1 MSVFSRSLSP
11 TALVLKVIF
20 CSLSLLL
27 ALAPHQ
33 LAWAAPAVANEG
45 QRQPLNTIAIVM
57 FVLFVTATIGISYWA
72 SKRIQSSSDFYN
84 AGGNLTGLQNGAA
97 IAGDFM
103 SAASFLGITGL
114 VFAFGFDGLIFAIG
128 AFAGWPIMLF
138 LFAKRVRNIG
148 SYTFTDVVSR
158 RLQRTKISVV
168 AIVGTITVVVMYLI
182 AQMVGAGKL
191 IELLFGLP
199 YEVAIVT
206 VSTLVIVY
214 VTFGGMLATTWVQII
229 KAILLLLGATILA
242 FLVMSHVDFS
252 LEALLNGASEVHPK
266 GRAILL
272 PGVLFQDPI
281 QVATILVAMMFGL
294 LGLPHILMRLFTVP
308 SMKEAKQS
316 VFYASLFMAYFYMLL
331 VIIGFGTVLFLYD
344 NPSVFIDGKLLGG
357 GNMAAIHLSNVVG
370 GDLLMGFIS
379 AVAFATILAVVAGL
393 TVSGAAAISHDLYAG
408 IICKGN
414 PDPEK
419 ELKLTRATSVCI
431 GVIAVALGILFQNEN
446 VAFLATMPLVVAASV
461 NFPILFLSL
470 FWSGT
475 TTRGAIVGATIGLI
489 TSIGLIVVGPQV
501 WVSVLGFE
509 SPLFPYN
516 YPALFTM
523 PLAFIT
529 MWFFSVTD
537 KSAQATLDRKAYHEL
552 LVSSEYGPT
561 DNRLRT

>member
-229 KAILLLLGATILA
+229 KAILLLLGATIIA

>member
-1 MSVFSRSLSP
+1 MPVSSRSLST
-11 TALVLKVIF
+11 TALVFKVIF
-20 CSLSLLL
+20 CSMSLLL

-45 QRQPLNTIAIVM
+45 QRQPLNTVAIVL
-57 FVLFVTATIGISYWA
+57 FVLFVTATIFISYWA

-229 KAILLLLGATILA
+229 KAILLLLGATIIA

-266 GRAILL
+266 GRAILV
-272 PGVLFQDPI
+272 PGVLFQDPV

-357 GNMAAIHLSNVVG
+357 GNMAAIHLSNAVG

-414 PDPEK
+414 PDPKK
-419 ELKLTRATSVCI
+419 ELKLTRATSICI

-561 DNRLRT
+561 DNRLKT

>member
-1 MSVFSRSLSP
+1 MPVSSRILSP

-561 DNRLRT
+561 DNRLKT

>member
-1 MSVFSRSLSP
+1 MPLFHQSISSGTVFVKMLFRR
-11 TALVLKVIF
+11 T
-20 CSLSLLL
+20 SLLL
-27 ALAPHQ
+27 LLFPLQ
-33 LAWAAPAVANEG
+33 LVSAAPSVASDVE
-45 QRQPLNTIAIVM
+45 RQPLNITAIVM
-57 FVLFVTATIGISYWA
+57 FVLFVAATIAISVWA
-72 SKRIQSSSDFYN
+72 AKRTQSSSDFYN
-84 AGGNLTGLQNGAA
+84 AGGNLTGLQNGTA
-97 IAGDFM
+97 IAGDF
-103 SAASFLGITGL
+103 
-114 VFAFGFDGLIFAIG
+114 IFAVG

-158 RLQRTKISVV
+158 RLERSKISVV
-168 AIVGTITVVVMYLI
+168 TIVGTITVVVMYLI

-229 KAILLLLGATILA
+229 KAILLLLGATVIA
-242 FLVMSHVDFS
+242 FLVMYQSDFS
-252 LEALLNGASEVHPK
+252 LDVLLKSASAVHPK
-266 GRAILL
+266 GVAILS
-272 PGVLFQDPI
+272 PGALFHDPV

-308 SMKEAKQS
+308 SMREAKQS
-316 VFYASLFMAYFYMLL
+316 VFYASLFMAYFYLLL
-331 VIIGFGTVLFLYD
+331 VIIGFGSVLFLYD
-344 NPSVFIDGKLLGG
+344 NPSVFLDGQLIGG
-357 GNMAAIHLSNVVG
+357 GNMAAIHLSNVLG

-393 TVSGAAAISHDLYAG
+393 TVSGA
-408 IICKGN
+408 
-414 PDPEK
+414 
-419 ELKLTRATSVCI
+419 
-431 GVIAVALGILFQNEN
+431 
-446 VAFLATMPLVVAASV
+446 ATMPLVVAASV

-475 TTRGAIVGATIGLI
+475 TTRGAIFGATVGLI
-489 TSIGLIVVGPQV
+489 SSIGLIVVGPQV

-529 MWFFSVTD
+529 MWIFSVTD
-537 KSAQATLDRKAYHEL
+537 KSVQGTLDRRAYHEL

-561 DNRLRT
+561 DHLKM

>member
-266 GRAILL
+266 GRAILV

-561 DNRLRT
+561 DNRLKT

>member
-1 MSVFSRSLSP
+1 MPVSSRSLSP
-11 TALVLKVIF
+11 TALMLKVIF

-57 FVLFVTATIGISYWA
+57 FVLFVTATIVISYWA

-229 KAILLLLGATILA
+229 KAILLLLGATIIA

-266 GRAILL
+266 GRAILV

-419 ELKLTRATSVCI
+419 ELKLTRATSICI

>member
-1 MSVFSRSLSP
+1 MPVSSRILSP
-11 TALVLKVIF
+11 TALMLKVIF

-266 GRAILL
+266 GRAILV

>member
-1 MSVFSRSLSP
+1 MPVSSRSLSP
-11 TALVLKVIF
+11 TALMLKVIF

-57 FVLFVTATIGISYWA
+57 FVLFVTATIVISYWA

-148 SYTFTDVVSR
+148 NYTFTDVVSR

-229 KAILLLLGATILA
+229 KAILLLLGATIIA

-266 GRAILL
+266 GRAILV

-419 ELKLTRATSVCI
+419 ELKLTRATSICI

>member
-45 QRQPLNTIAIVM
+45 QTQPLNTIAIVM

-229 KAILLLLGATILA
+229 KAILLLLGATIIA

-266 GRAILL
+266 GRAILV

-419 ELKLTRATSVCI
+419 ELKLTRATSICI

-561 DNRLRT
+561 DNRLKT

>member
-1 MSVFSRSLSP
+1 MPVSSRILSP
-11 TALVLKVIF
+11 TALMLKVIF

-199 YEVAIVT
+199 YKVAIVT

-266 GRAILL
+266 GRAILV

-561 DNRLRT
+561 DNRLKT

>member
-1 MSVFSRSLSP
+1 MPVSSRSLSP
-11 TALVLKVIF
+11 TALMLKVIF

-229 KAILLLLGATILA
+229 KAILLLLGATIIA

-266 GRAILL
+266 GRAILV

-561 DNRLRT
+561 DNRLKT